1 MNSPQ
6 NLARKL
12 IHNIESPKALALD
25 GTLVSWVA
33 FVVARGVP
41 GMLTAATL
49 VLVVIRILIAWREW
63 RVLKERVPA
72 ELGELLAKL
81 K

>member
-1 MNSPQ
+1 M
-6 NLARKL
+6 

-63 RVLKERVPA
+63 RAPK
-72 ELGELLAKL
+72 
-81 K
+81 